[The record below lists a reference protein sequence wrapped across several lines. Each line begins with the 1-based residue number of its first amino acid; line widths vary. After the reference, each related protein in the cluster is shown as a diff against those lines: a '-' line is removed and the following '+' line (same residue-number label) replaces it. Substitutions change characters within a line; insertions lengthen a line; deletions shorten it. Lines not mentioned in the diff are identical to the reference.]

1 MSANNFDTLDSTVND
16 EEPAGA
22 ERYLNPGENLR
33 ICSSDIQ
40 IKKIRFESYLTNKRL
55 FLIDQNDRKSGI
67 TAKEIPIQTIV
78 TSILEESPSREPVL
92 VLSVRTS
99 DDDVRTM
106 KLVFMHTGEDRGRE
120 AEEWVHLIAQTASAA
135 IPGLTQAQ
143 EPATAPE
150 ARPLTDTMILPASRT
165 SPPVAG
171 PARAQSPDKPAADQ
185 APAPGAAGTSL
196 SSTPRLPIVSIVGRS
211 SRNKR
216 ISARSVEHAFMRP
229 FTKRCPIFTSLSTS
243 TGNSLKHLN
252 RTQQKNAAGDDFSE
266 DKRDDNTITVFFIF
280 DTFRRSWQPSPDPL

>member
-22 ERYLNPGENLR
+22 ERYLKPGENLR
-33 ICSSDIQ
+33 IYSSDIQ

-67 TAKEIPIQTIV
+67 TAKEIPIQTII

-135 IPGLTQAQ
+135 IPGPTHAQ

-150 ARPLTDTMILPASRT
+150 ARPLTDTMIFPSSRT
-165 SPPVAG
+165 SPPIAG
-171 PARAQSPDKPAADQ
+171 SARAQSPDRPGADQ
-185 APAPGAAGTSL
+185 APAPAAAGTSL
-196 SSTPRLPIVSIVGRS
+196 SSTPLIAYCFHCGKKLPEQANFCPFCGTHVHETMHKEEAHLHLPLHQFKETPATPSQDTGKKGWRRFFGR
-211 SRNKR
+211 
-216 ISARSVEHAFMRP
+216 
-229 FTKRCPIFTSLSTS
+229 
-243 TGNSLKHLN
+243 
-252 RTQQKNAAGDDFSE
+252 
-266 DKRDDNTITVFFIF
+266 
-280 DTFRRSWQPSPDPL
+280 